1 MATTSLHSLR
11 LPQLIHRR
19 HRLRHHFPSSSIN
32 LTLSSS
38 TTTSSPILTFD
49 SLANH
54 LAGSDFRQA
63 DEETRRLLIAL
74 AGEAAQKRGYVF
86 FSEVQFVAV
95 DDLRAIDDLWS
106 RHSEG
111 RFGYSVQRR
120 LWEKS
125 QRDFTKFFINVGWMR
140 RMETEVE
147 QFIYRSFP
155 GEFIWELG
163 DETPEGHLPLTNAL
177 RGTQLLGSILT
188 HPAFEMEEVVEG
200 EEEEEEEEENGE
212 KGKERGKLLSSRRL
226 KPDYSF

>member
-11 LPQLIHRR
+11 LPQLHRR

-49 SLANH
+49 SLASH
-54 LAGSDFRQA
+54 LAASDFRQA
-63 DEETRRLLIAL
+63 DEETRRLLIVL

-86 FSEVQFVAV
+86 FSEVQFIAA

-125 QRDFTKFFINVGWMR
+125 RRDFTKFFINIGWMR

-147 QFIYRSFP
+147 QFIYKSFP

-188 HPAFEMEEVVEG
+188 HPAFEIEEVVEG
-200 EEEEEEEEENGE
+200 EEEEEENGE
-212 KGKERGKLLSSRRL
+212 KDKERGKALSSSRRL